1 MRLGVISR
9 LSLSRKGLSALL
21 ASSKRCSIVLEL
33 PSIPEDVEV
42 LRKAQAEVLLFHT
55 NGGAGDLEVVSR
67 LRNLA
72 PEIKMLLLSDSADE
86 EMEFQAIRAGG
97 CGCVSNA
104 SDLNTLLKAIG
115 VVGRGEIWV
124 SRRVASRLIKN
135 LAQSETREDATPNG
149 LTAREWKVLGLLASG
164 CRNKEIANRL
174 AVSENTV
181 KTHLYTIYRKIHVD
195 CRLAATLYYFQNVK
209 VDGEPSPRSAA
220 RRAKPKAPKAKDDLP
235 SDPEGNSPPE

>member
-9 LSLSRKGLSALL
+9 LSLSRRGLCALL
-21 ASSKRCSIVLEL
+21 TSSKRCSIVLEL

-42 LRKAQAEVLLFHT
+42 LRKAQPEVLLLHT
-55 NGGAGDLEVVSR
+55 SGGAGDFEVVSR
-67 LRNLA
+67 LRNLT

-115 VVGRGEIWV
+115 AVGRGEIWV
-124 SRRVASRLIKN
+124 SRRVASRLIRN
-135 LAQSETREDATPNG
+135 LAQPETPEASTSNG
-149 LTAREWKVLGLLASG
+149 LTPREWKVLGLLASG
-164 CRNKEIANRL
+164 SRNKEIANRL
-174 AVSENTV
+174 SVSENTV
-181 KTHLYTIYRKIHVD
+181 KTHLYAIYRKIHVD

-209 VDGEPSPRSAA
+209 ADGQFSHRSAA
-220 RRAKPKAPKAKDDLP
+220 PRARPKTEDDLRA
-235 SDPEGNSPPE
+235 DQEEN